1 MSGLEGEIMSSKE
14 IKKIKIKK
22 IIIIKKGRKNGQTEK
37 PVPSPIKHTTDPS
50 NPGQQSEANG
60 QNPVPIILPTEK
72 DSGNQRAGDLWSPQV
87 LWTAKRKR
95 NCFEIAGIEVQSS
108 SS

>member
-1 MSGLEGEIMSSKE
+1 MD
-14 IKKIKIKK
+14 
-22 IIIIKKGRKNGQTEK
+22 RQTDRQTDK
-37 PVPSPIKHTTDPS
+37 SAPSPIKHTTDPS

-60 QNPVPIILPTEK
+60 QNHVPIILPTEK
-72 DSGNQRAGDLWSPQV
+72 DPGNQRSGDLWAPQV

-95 NCFEIAGIEVQSS
+95 NSFEIPGIEIQSS